1 MLLQRLRDELLEA
14 FPSHS
19 SGGLGS
25 LEEVVR
31 DLEGSLHRPHFPI
44 FMARR
49 QNYAADQTPNSRLR
63 RFRLPSSGRGTA
75 YPTIRSGSNPCESVE
90 SRPYQEILQD
100 LR

>member
-31 DLEGSLHRPHFPI
+31 DLEGCLHRPTFPYLWQGVKATLPTKLLI
-44 FMARR
+44 SRSLEQILWRR
-49 QNYAADQTPNSRLR
+49 RIEPALRAATGEVLGPLER
-63 RFRLPSSGRGTA
+63 RVKALSSFPA
-75 YPTIRSGSNPCESVE
+75 A
-90 SRPYQEILQD
+90 
-100 LR
+100 